1 MKLACSMGG
10 FRNFAFE
17 DALAVVDEL
26 GFEHFE
32 GTTDGRA
39 HLYPYAVLAEDSTT
53 LEKTLAAYRPRLIS
67 IAGGWSDFAVA
78 DEHLEKQYASVRN
91 QLALCRR
98 LGVRVLRLF
107 ASHLPS
113 KYVDDAF
120 RARVIRN
127 VKRLA
132 PDARAAGVTIA
143 IENHYGITA
152 TSDDVLRLLEGVGDA
167 AIRAN
172 FDGAN
177 FVPMGD
183 DPLRACT
190 RLLPYIAHVHCKD
203 ARYTGRGRHEGWEY
217 CEIGAGVMNYGEIL
231 AMLNGAGYEGAVCV
245 EYENPVDVV
254 GGTVVSHRALRTLMN
269 TLGRAR

>member
-17 DALAVVDEL
+17 DALAVLDEL
-26 GFEHFE
+26 GFEYFE

-39 HLYPYAVLAEDSTT
+39 HLYPYAVLAEDAAP
-53 LEKTLAAYRPRLIS
+53 LEKIIAMYRPRPIA

-78 DEHLEKQYASVRN
+78 DDHLDTQYASVRN

-98 LGVRVLRLF
+98 LGVHVLRLF
-107 ASHLPS
+107 ASHLPA

-127 VKRLA
+127 LKRLA
-132 PDARAAGVTIA
+132 PEARAAGVTLA

-152 TSDDVLRLLEGVGDA
+152 TSDDVLKLLEGVDDPA
-167 AIRAN
+167 VRAN
-172 FDGAN
+172 FDAAN

-183 DPLRACT
+183 DAVRACK

-203 ARYTGRGRHEGWEY
+203 ARYTGHGRHEGWEY
-217 CEIGAGVMNYGEIL
+217 CEIGAGVVDYREIVEL
-231 AMLNGAGYEGAVCV
+231 LRQSCYKGAVCV
-245 EYENPVDVV
+245 EYENTADVV
-254 GGTVVSHRALRTLMN
+254 GGTVISRRVLRTL
-269 TLGRAR
+269 LEVAK

>member
-39 HLYPYAVLAEDSTT
+39 HLYPYAVLGEDPAP
-53 LEKTLAAYRPRLIS
+53 LEKTIAKYRPRPIA

-78 DEHLEKQYASVRN
+78 DDHLEKQYASVRN

-107 ASHLPS
+107 ASHLPA

-127 VKRLA
+127 LGRLA
-132 PDARAAGVTIA
+132 PEARAAGVTIA

-152 TSDDVLRLLEGVGDA
+152 TSDDVLRLLEGVGDE

-183 DPLRACT
+183 DPVRACR

-203 ARYTGRGRHEGWEY
+203 ARYTGKGRHEGWEY
-217 CEIGAGVMNYGEIL
+217 CEIGAGVMNYREIFEIL
-231 AMLNGAGYEGAVCV
+231 GGSCYKGAVCV
-245 EYENPVDVV
+245 EYENPADVV
-254 GGTVVSHRALRTLMN
+254 GGTVISRRALRPL
-269 TLGRAR
+269 LEVAS

>member
-10 FRNFAFE
+10 FRNFALD

-39 HLYPYAVLAEDSTT
+39 HLYPYAVLGEDPAP
-53 LEKTLAAYRPRLIS
+53 LEKTIAKYRPRPIS

-78 DEHLEKQYASVRN
+78 DDHLETQYASVRN

-98 LGVRVLRLF
+98 LAVRVLRLF
-107 ASHLPS
+107 ASHLPA

-127 VKRLA
+127 LARLA
-132 PDARAAGVTIA
+132 PEARGAGVTIA

-152 TSDDVLRLLEGVGDA
+152 TSDDVLRLLEGVGDE

-183 DPLRACT
+183 DPVRACR

-203 ARYTGRGRHEGWEY
+203 VRYTGTGRHEGWEY
-217 CEIGAGVMNYGEIL
+217 CEIGAGVMNYREIFEL
-231 AMLNGAGYEGAVCV
+231 LRASCYKGAVCV
-245 EYENPVDVV
+245 EYENPADVV
-254 GGTVVSHRALRTLMN
+254 GGTVISRRALRPFLEV
-269 TLGRAR
+269 AS